1 MQLSSNTPS
10 SSSASEE
17 RVLGSLVV
25 PVYNEEANISPFFKK
40 IEEVLVTNRHVAFEI
55 IFVNDGSSD
64 STLEK
69 LLAHHSHN
77 FRIVIVDLSRNFG
90 KEAALTAGLTN
101 ASGDFVVPIDIDLQ
115 DPPELIVEMIQKWED
130 GYEVVEGRRI
140 DRSTDSFLKRN
151 SAKLYYALHNS
162 VSELKITGNV
172 GDFRLMDKRVV
183 EAILSL
189 PESQRFMKGLFA
201 WVGFR
206 TTTIDYARNARTNGE
221 TKFATSKLVNLALQG
236 LTSFSISPLRIWT
249 YLGLVVSLFSISWA
263 IYIVV
268 RSLIFGIDAPGYA
281 STIAAITILG
291 GLQLIGIGVLGEY
304 LGRTYM
310 ESKRRPSHIVR
321 QIHRKP

>member
-1 MQLSSNTPS
+1 
-10 SSSASEE
+10 
-17 RVLGSLVV
+17 V
-25 PVYNEEANISPFFKK
+25 PVYNEEDMILPFLKK
-40 IEEVLVTNRHVAFEI
+40 IESVLVPTDLFVFEI

-69 LLAHHSHN
+69 LINYDSKN

-90 KEAALTAGLTN
+90 KEAALTAGLSN
-101 ASGDFVVPIDIDLQ
+101 ASGNFVVPIDIDLQ
-115 DPPELIVEMIQKWED
+115 DPPELISDMIRKWQA

-151 SAKLYYALHNS
+151 LAKLYYLIHNS

-172 GDFRLMDKRVV
+172 GDFRLMDRRVV
-183 EAILSL
+183 EAVLSL
-189 PESQRFMKGLFA
+189 PESQRFMKGLFS

-206 TTTIDYARNARTNGE
+206 TTTVDYVRDARTAGV
-221 TKFATSKLVNLALQG
+221 TKFAPSKLFNLALQG

-263 IYIVV
+263 IFILL
-268 RSLIFGIDAPGYA
+268 RSVIFGIDAPGYA

-291 GLQLIGIGVLGEY
+291 GIQLIGIGILGEY

-310 ESKRRPSHIVR
+310 EAKRRPSYIVR
-321 QIHRKP
+321 EMYRKP